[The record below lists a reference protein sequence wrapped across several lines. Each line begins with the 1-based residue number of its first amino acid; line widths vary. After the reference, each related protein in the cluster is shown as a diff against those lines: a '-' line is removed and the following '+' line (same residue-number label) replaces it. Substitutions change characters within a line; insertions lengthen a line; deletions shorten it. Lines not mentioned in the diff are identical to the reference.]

1 MAKPFVKW
9 AGGKGYILTQL
20 EELLPFGFDKMQD
33 VTYIEPFVGGGAML
47 FHMLTHHKNIRRV
60 IINDINPDLVRCY
73 QLIKENP
80 NELIERLERIEKSY
94 YLHDAKDRKEL
105 YYIYRD
111 RYNQKG
117 LSKNER
123 ATLFMFLNKTC
134 FNGLYRVNTSG
145 LYNVPFGRYQH
156 PVICNKDLIMEDHRM
171 LNSVETVIL
180 SPGNYSQVSRN
191 LSHKGT
197 NFLYFDP
204 PYRPLLNESNFRA
217 YSNSPFGDQQQE
229 ELKIFCD
236 ILTQKACL
244 IMLSKSE
251 SRNADGSSYF
261 EELYDG
267 YGFTRI
273 LAPRFIN
280 AFPKKRVR
288 LSEVVLTNYNR
299 YAKEDKI

>member
-171 LNSVETVIL
+171 LNSV
-180 SPGNYSQVSRN
+180 
-191 LSHKGT
+191 
-197 NFLYFDP
+197 
-204 PYRPLLNESNFRA
+204 
-217 YSNSPFGDQQQE
+217 
-229 ELKIFCD
+229 
-236 ILTQKACL
+236 
-244 IMLSKSE
+244 
-251 SRNADGSSYF
+251 
-261 EELYDG
+261 
-267 YGFTRI
+267 
-273 LAPRFIN
+273 
-280 AFPKKRVR
+280 
-288 LSEVVLTNYNR
+288 
-299 YAKEDKI
+299 